1 MSSAVAADQPAP
13 AAASRSARRLGLS
26 VAVAVAWVVIDQLTK
41 WWALE
46 HLTDRT
52 IDVVWTLRFNLAYN
66 RGMAFGQGQ
75 GWGPVIGVVALVVVV
90 TLLVSLRR
98 SGSRLA
104 AVGVGM
110 VVGGALGN
118 LIDRAFRAGDDGFLH
133 GAVVDFIDF
142 QWWPVFNI
150 ADVGITVGAAILLFS
165 AWRSPD
171 SPR

>member
-1 MSSAVAADQPAP
+1 MTSVAAEDLPAR
-13 AAASRSARRLGLS
+13 AAAAQRSRRLGLS
-26 VAVAVAWVVIDQLTK
+26 VVVAVGWVAVDQLTK

-46 HLTDRT
+46 QLADRT

-66 RGMAFGQGQ
+66 RGMAFGQGE

-98 SGSRLA
+98 GGGRLA

-118 LIDRAFRAGDDGFLH
+118 LADRAFRAGGDGFLH
-133 GAVVDFIDF
+133 GAVVDFIDL
-142 QWWPVFNI
+142 QWWPVFNV
-150 ADVGITVGAAILLFS
+150 ADIGITVGAAILLLS
-165 AWRSPD
+165 AWRTPD
-171 SPR
+171 EQG